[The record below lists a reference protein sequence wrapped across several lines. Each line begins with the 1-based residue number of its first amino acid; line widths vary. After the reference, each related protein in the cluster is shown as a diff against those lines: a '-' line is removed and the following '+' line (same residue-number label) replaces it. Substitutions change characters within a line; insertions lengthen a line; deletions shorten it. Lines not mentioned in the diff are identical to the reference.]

1 MCAGCPGGRA
11 VSPAT
16 AHLNRHGMKSAV
28 LKRLQRSVGPRAALS
43 VFGDRWVL
51 ASRTGR
57 RELFDDVE
65 TLVGA
70 LVARGLV
77 DGRVLP
83 AGVPLEHLLEAAGDP
98 GRPHPGADELV
109 ATLLAD
115 VGPPGRSPGRA
126 VSPGCGRGVVV
137 HCGVSEEER
146 R

>member
-16 AHLNRHGMKSAV
+16 AHLNLHGMKSAV

-65 TLVGA
+65 TLVGT

-77 DGRVLP
+77 DGRVRP
-83 AGVPLEHLLEAAGDP
+83 AGAPPEHVLEGAGDP
-98 GRPHPGADELV
+98 GCPRPSADRLV
-109 ATLLAD
+109 ATLLAG
-115 VGPPGRSPGRA
+115 VEPPGRSPG
-126 VSPGCGRGVVV
+126 
-137 HCGVSEEER
+137 
-146 R
+146 